1 MLEGVFLNISNIE
14 WIEKLNCLTDLH
26 VHLDGSLSPESVRHL
41 CGMQNIETGDD
52 AELSAKLSVSSDCK
66 NLNEYLE
73 KFEFPLQ
80 LLQTREAVKYSVCQL
95 VKEQE
100 EQGVIYSE
108 IRFAPQLHTEKD
120 CHSRR
125 LLKQHVRDLMN
136 QESTGSHIPVT
147 ILYYV
152 VCVRMI
158 IRMLIWRQ

>member
-26 VHLDGSLSPESVRHL
+26 VHLDGSLSLESVRHL
-41 CGMQNIETGDD
+41 CGIQNIETGDD

-108 IRFAPQLHTEKD
+108 IRFAPQLHT
-120 CHSRR
+120 
-125 LLKQHVRDLMN
+125 
-136 QESTGSHIPVT
+136 T
-147 ILYYV
+147 
-152 VCVRMI
+152 
-158 IRMLIWRQ
+158 

>member
-1 MLEGVFLNISNIE
+1 MNISNIE

-26 VHLDGSLSPESVRHL
+26 VHLDGSLSSESVRHL

-95 VKEQE
+95 VKEQKNRE
-100 EQGVIYSE
+100 
-108 IRFAPQLHTEKD
+108 
-120 CHSRR
+120 
-125 LLKQHVRDLMN
+125 
-136 QESTGSHIPVT
+136 
-147 ILYYV
+147 
-152 VCVRMI
+152 
-158 IRMLIWRQ
+158 